1 MREDVDRLK
10 GKVGEVRKQ
19 VSVRPKNRVEG
30 GKNRNGVEQDILN
43 NFKIKNKEGTGK
55 QNEWIKVQGG
65 SRKKVEN
72 PKDINVKNRF
82 TILDQSNI

>member
-55 QNEWIKVQGG
+55 QNEWIKVKGG

>member
-1 MREDVDRLK
+1 M

-55 QNEWIKVQGG
+55 QNEWIKVKGG